1 MIFAK
6 EDSPPGKL
14 EDPQGNSPQPVNC
27 NQERQDFPEEE
38 KEAIANHKNTDE
50 TEISSLCA

>member
-1 MIFAK
+1 MSNVTCAK

-38 KEAIANHKNTDE
+38 KKAIANQKNTDE
-50 TEISSLCA
+50 T